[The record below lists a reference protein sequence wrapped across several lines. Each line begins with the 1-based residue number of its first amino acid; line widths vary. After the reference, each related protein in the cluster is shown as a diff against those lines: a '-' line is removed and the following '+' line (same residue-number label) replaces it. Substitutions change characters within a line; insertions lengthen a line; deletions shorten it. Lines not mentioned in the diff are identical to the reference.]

1 MWANTIELLHILQKK
16 ISSLSWSIW
25 RVKELRTGGRDSC
38 STWTATLKVC
48 YLYDTKRK
56 GNVFFQKCLK
66 FLRTILPKRRT
77 IKVVYFFV
85 FAKSFNLGKETFRLW
100 NKIYF
105 IQFTESDKKHFIPI
119 LLLLL
124 SIDSPYCAV
133 DWDHYYW
140 WRELKIH

>member
-1 MWANTIELLHILQKK
+1 MWANTIVLLLILQQK
-16 ISSLSWSIW
+16 ISSLSCLIW

-38 STWTATLKVC
+38 HTWTATLKCVI
-48 YLYDTKRK
+48 YMTQKEK
-56 GNVFFQKCLK
+56 EMFFFQKCLK

-85 FAKSFNLGKETFRLW
+85 FAKSFNLGKVTFRLW

-105 IQFTESDKKHFIPI
+105 IQFTESDEKHFFPI

-140 WRELKIH
+140 WRKL